1 MSFRNYGGK
10 TRLIFLVDQE
20 LFDFIALELAK
31 FVSAEPENDN
41 NVPTN
46 QKKLGF
52 TLSYPV
58 DQGAASPGPGTAI
71 KWKCFSADDMVESL
85 YLTYDCIFLFPL
97 LIL

>member
-10 TRLIFLVDQE
+10 TRLNFLVDQE

-31 FVSAEPENDN
+31 FVSAQPENDN
-41 NVPTN
+41 DVPTN

-58 DQGAASPGPGTAI
+58 DQGAASPGTAM
-71 KWKCFSADDMVESL
+71 KWKSFSAVS
-85 YLTYDCIFLFPL
+85 
-97 LIL
+97 